1 MKHGG
6 GTVAFTLAFVL
17 AFLPLGGYKTEKAQ
31 EAIARSALDKRQG
44 AEGAVAAE
52 TPEKIETAIRN
63 AQKDNANVLVVVDI
77 AGKHRAFPV
86 SGVGEIDKN
95 RITIKKGTFVV
106 VEISV
111 EGSREK
117 IAERFLEMWKHPNTE
132 VDAYLKSYKDPEVM
146 IFFRCGKYNED
157 ITIEVRQVLLIAK

>member
-1 MKHGG
+1 MRTRKPEVCAALG
-6 GTVAFTLAFVL
+6 
-17 AFLPLGGYKTEKAQ
+17 AFLLV
-31 EAIARSALDKRQG
+31 ISG
-44 AEGAVAAE
+44 AGVAAPPE
-52 TPEKIETAIRN
+52 TPEKIGTAIRN

-86 SGVGEIDKN
+86 SGLGEVDKN

-117 IAERFLEMWKHPNTE
+117 IAERFLDMWKHPNTE
-132 VDAYLKSYKDPEVM
+132 VDAYLKSYKDPEAT
-146 IFFRCGKYNED
+146 IFFRCGKYDND
-157 ITIEVRQVLLIAK
+157 VTFEVRQVLLIAKK